1 MVDATGTSQRKA
13 PSTLQVVVAL
23 AAVYIIWGSTYLG
36 MRVAVET
43 MPPFWMAAFR
53 YAISGALL
61 YGWARWRGAP
71 KPTRRQ
77 WAAATVV
84 GALLLM
90 IGNGGVVWAEQK
102 VASGLAS
109 LLIATEALWIVLLQ
123 WARRGGVRPGW
134 RTLSGVALGF
144 TGLGV
149 LLGPG
154 ADGGLDLSGTLVLL
168 LAAFSW
174 AVGSLYAQKA
184 PLPETPLLA
193 TGLPMLTGGG
203 LLFLL
208 GIATGEPQRLELAQ
222 ISGSSWLAF
231 SYLLVFGSLIGF
243 TAYSWLL
250 RNVSP
255 TLASTYAYVNPVVA
269 VFLGWALAGESVTGM
284 TVVATAVI
292 VAGVALI
299 TSASGSGQ
307 GSAQEQKDTAGA
319 TTVPAAVAEAEKQTG
334 RVIPH
339 RVRAA
344 RPEDPLQGS
353 GRTAEDAETP
363 EVSETCGAGAR

>member
-1 MVDATGTSQRKA
+1 MAETAERRPA
-13 PSTLQVVVAL
+13 PPLFQVVLAL
-23 AAVYIIWGSTYLG
+23 AAVYVIWGSTYLA

-61 YGWARWRGAP
+61 YAWARWRGAP
-71 KPTRRQ
+71 RPERRH
-77 WAAATVV
+77 WVSATII

-90 IGNGGVVWAEQK
+90 IGNGGVVWAEQT

-123 WARRGGVRPGW
+123 WMRRGGVRPGW

-144 TGLGV
+144 IGLGV

-154 ADGGLDLSGTLVLL
+154 AGGALDLTGTLVLL
-168 LAAFSW
+168 IAAFSW

-184 PLPETPLLA
+184 PLPEASLLS
-193 TGLPMLTGGG
+193 TGLPMLMGGG

-208 GIATGEPQRLELAQ
+208 GIATGEPWRLEVAA
-222 ISGSSWLAF
+222 ISGNSWVAF
-231 SYLLVFGSLIGF
+231 AYLLVFGSLIGF

-269 VFLGWALAGESVTGM
+269 VFLGWALAGEPVTGM
-284 TVVATAVI
+284 TVVAAAVI
-292 VAGVALI
+292 VTGVALI
-299 TSASGSGQ
+299 TSASGKG
-307 GSAQEQKDTAGA
+307 TAG
-319 TTVPAAVAEAEKQTG
+319 PAGAPAEAVEVGVEKEHTG
-334 RVIPH
+334 RVVPLPQE
-339 RVRAA
+339 RRTA
-344 RPEDPLQGS
+344 RPGDPLQP
-353 GRTAEDAETP
+353 AEEAERSP
-363 EVSETCGAGAR
+363 LTCGAGAR